1 MQTVRTWAAAVIC
14 ALTSIIV
21 ASCASERT
29 TYLASGARGYS
40 VSCRGFLNS
49 WDSCLVK
56 AGRICGT
63 RGYEVINEDQYDR
76 TLMFGCKSAATTA
89 GK

>member
-1 MQTVRTWAAAVIC
+1 
-14 ALTSIIV
+14 
-21 ASCASERT
+21 
-29 TYLASGARGYS
+29 
-40 VSCRGFLNS
+40 
-49 WDSCLVK
+49 VK

-76 TLMFGCKSAATTA
+76 TLMFGCKSAAATA

>member
-1 MQTVRTWAAAVIC
+1 MIW
-14 ALTSIIV
+14 ALTSIGLV
-21 ASCASERT
+21 SCASERT
-29 TYLASGARGYS
+29 TYLANGARGYS

-56 AGRICGT
+56 AGRTCGT
-63 RGYEVINEDQYDR
+63 RGYDIVNEDQYDR
-76 TLMFGCKSAATTA
+76 TLLFGCKPAA